1 MYNHRLDT
9 FLKAA
14 ELGSFSEAARW
25 LYISPSAV
33 IQQIGALENE
43 LGVRLF
49 ERTSRGV
56 RLTRAGEVLRLH
68 AQRMIDEERL
78 LRRELQAFQGAAAE
92 VCRLQAD
99 ILHKPR
105 YFYRAWEVYG
115 TGAEVSVVDVE
126 WQRRCEDADVMEG
139 VLDGERWQRG
149 ALFQPLFDTPV
160 AIAVPPGNALFDH
173 KRLTMEALRGQLLYT
188 IQKGMSP
195 ILDDF
200 ARQAALHGAR
210 VRTVPAY
217 SMAVISRAEAERALL
232 QIPARWSDLCPGLRT
247 LCGDWPHALPYGFFF
262 RAGGPAVGMYR
273 RMHDAPLEELCAA
286 LGLREEAGEWR
297 DDAVLTQI

>member
-14 ELGSFSEAARW
+14 ELGSFSEAARR

-33 IQQIGALENE
+33 IQQIGALERE

-49 ERTSRGV
+49 DRTSQGV
-56 RLTRAGEVLRLH
+56 QLTRAGEILRQH
-68 AQRMIDEERL
+68 AQRMIEEERA
-78 LRRELQAFQGAAAE
+78 LRRELQAFQCAPAE
-92 VCRLQAD
+92 KCRLQAD

-115 TGAEVSVVDVE
+115 TGAEVEVVDAE
-126 WQRRCEDADVMEG
+126 WKRICEGADVMEG
-139 VLDGERWQRG
+139 VLDGEIWQRNM
-149 ALFQPLFDTPV
+149 AFEPLFDTPV
-160 AIAVPPGNALFDH
+160 AIAVPPGNALLS
-173 KRLTMEALRGQLLYT
+173 RESLTMEALRGQTLYT

-200 ARQAALHGAR
+200 ARQAALHGVR

-217 SMAVISRAEAERALL
+217 SMAVISRAQAERALL
-232 QIPARWSDLCPGLRT
+232 QIPACWSDLCPGLRT
-247 LCGDWPHALPYGFFF
+247 LRGDWAHALPYGFFF
-262 RAGGPAVGMYR
+262 RAGSAAIGMYR
-273 RMHDAPLEELCAA
+273 RMHGAPREELRAA
-286 LGLREEAGEWR
+286 LGIGGEAEGEGR
-297 DDAVLTQI
+297 